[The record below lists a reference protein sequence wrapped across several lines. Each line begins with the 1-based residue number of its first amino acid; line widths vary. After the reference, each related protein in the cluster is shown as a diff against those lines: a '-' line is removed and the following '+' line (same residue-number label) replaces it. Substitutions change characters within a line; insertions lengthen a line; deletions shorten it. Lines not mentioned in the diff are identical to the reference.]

1 MSKLKI
7 SKKSERSVFNN
18 LFSEVSGGWCL
29 PLLLVGLLSL
39 ESISLP
45 SHVGDVSLA
54 KLNPPSRCQ
63 PWACSGVLKI
73 KLSRDTVHNLSGTTC
88 NF

>member
-1 MSKLKI
+1 MSKLKT

-39 ESISLP
+39 ESISFP
-45 SHVGDVSLA
+45 SHVGDVSIA
-54 KLNPPSRCQ
+54 KLSIHPLGVNHGRVPAFSR
-63 PWACSGVLKI
+63 
-73 KLSRDTVHNLSGTTC
+73 LSSLETRSTI
-88 NF
+88 